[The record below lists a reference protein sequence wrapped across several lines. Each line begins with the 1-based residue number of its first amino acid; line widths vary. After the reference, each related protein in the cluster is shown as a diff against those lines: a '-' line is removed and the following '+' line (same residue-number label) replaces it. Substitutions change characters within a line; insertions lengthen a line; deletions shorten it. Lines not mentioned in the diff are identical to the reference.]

1 MAKVFYEDPID
12 HLSGKISKK
21 KQTIYNYRKG
31 SRLKYTQVRSE
42 RLFEPTALELE
53 SRKKFKIVQAA
64 MDYRTCST
72 PMRMKDSTQFLNER
86 KGDPNFKYTTIRG
99 WIFAKLYAR
108 FDELYNEET
117 GFTQPETL

>member
-1 MAKVFYEDPID
+1 MAKVFYEDPIE
-12 HLSGKISKK
+12 HLSGKISKN

-31 SRLKYTQVRSE
+31 SKRKYTQVRSE
-42 RLFEPTALELE
+42 RLLEPTSIELE
-53 SRKKFKIVQAA
+53 QRKKFKVVQAA
-64 MDYRTCST
+64 MNYRTCN
-72 PMRMKDSTQFLNER
+72 PNMRVKDSTQFRDER
-86 KGDPNFKYTTIRG
+86 KGSPNFKYTTIRG